1 MSIITYGAPWEN
13 QFQAI
18 FNPVE
23 ISKDTLF
30 VSKIKNEN
38 GKETKS
44 TEKIELNPSE
54 IDSLYTHF
62 QKIKNN
68 FNLNERKSRVLDGTS
83 VSVSI
88 SNNTSAVHFS
98 YKGLKKAENADPEIE
113 KLIKFINTKLPNKF
127 QIY

>member
-1 MSIITYGAPWEN
+1 MKQFILLTFLFSLISCSKNQKVDQISRESELSIITYGAPWEN

-18 FNPVE
+18 YNPVE

-30 VSKIKNEN
+30 VS
-38 GKETKS
+38 
-44 TEKIELNPSE
+44 
-54 IDSLYTHF
+54 
-62 QKIKNN
+62 KIKNN